1 MTINV
6 LEKISSVIL
15 TVIYKLI
22 LYLFI
27 TCLIIYL
34 RNKIKNIEIRYTNQ
48 FVNFKTSMD
57 KLLENNN
64 IKGTLMQI

>member
-6 LEKISSVIL
+6 LEKISSVIFTL
-15 TVIYKLI
+15 IYKLI

-27 TCLIIYL
+27 TGLITYL
-34 RNKIKNIEIRYTNQ
+34 RNKIRNIEIRYNYQ
-48 FVNFKTSMD
+48 FVNSKTSMD

>member
-6 LEKISSVIL
+6 LEKISSVIFTL
-15 TVIYKLI
+15 IYKLI

-27 TCLIIYL
+27 TGLITYL
-34 RNKIKNIEIRYTNQ
+34 RNKIRNIEIRYNYQ

>member
-15 TVIYKLI
+15 TLIYKLI

-27 TCLIIYL
+27 TCLITYL
-34 RNKIKNIEIRYTNQ
+34 RNKIKNIEIRYTYQ